1 VDEELEA
8 LTPYRRLLPHDE
20 GRVLDRML
28 AHLRSRRGLAGML
41 PAHDPWTALLL
52 TALLDAWVRLEAL
65 EQRVKD
71 DAA

>member
-1 VDEELEA
+1 MDEELEA

-52 TALLDAWVRLEAL
+52 TALLDAWVRLETL